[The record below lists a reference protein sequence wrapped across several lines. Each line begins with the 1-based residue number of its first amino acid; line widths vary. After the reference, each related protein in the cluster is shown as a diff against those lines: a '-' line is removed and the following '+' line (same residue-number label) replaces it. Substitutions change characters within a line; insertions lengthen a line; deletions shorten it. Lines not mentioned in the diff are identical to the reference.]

1 MMENFRRFFFLTVMQ
16 VFLFP
21 KDFKVSPKPP
31 PFFARAI
38 MMTCHLAAAKR
49 GEQLQKLKVGVEVEL
64 VSFSSK
70 GPFLETDRGL
80 LKVECYTPLVS
91 PQTDSIT
98 EIFVTEQ

>member
-1 MMENFRRFFFLTVMQ
+1 
-16 VFLFP
+16 
-21 KDFKVSPKPP
+21 
-31 PFFARAI
+31 